1 MEIKYEKSIVDQA
14 IIFASKAHFGQKRKG
29 KEVPYI
35 VHPLEAM
42 AIVASVTSDPELIA
56 AAVLHDVIEDT
67 KYTYEDLQAKFGKR
81 VADLVKAESDE
92 EVEDKDH
99 EKSWKER
106 KIEGIEKLKN
116 STRDVQIIA
125 LGDKLANIRD
135 MWRDYTAVGA
145 KLWERFH
152 ENDPKL
158 HEWRYKELVKAL
170 SNLQGIEAYE
180 EFKFRVENLF
190 NKTLEF

>member
-29 KEVPYI
+29 KDVPYI

-42 AIVASVTSDPELIA
+42 SIVASVTSDPELIA
-56 AAVLHDVIEDT
+56 AAALHDVIEDT

-81 VADLVKAESDE
+81 VADLVKAESD
-92 EVEDKDH
+92 VEQDDKEH

-106 KIEGIEKLKN
+106 KIEAIEKLKKA
-116 STRDVQIIA
+116 TRDVQIVA

-135 MWRDYTAVGA
+135 MWRDYTTVGD
-145 KLWERFH
+145 KLWDRFN

-158 HEWRYKELVKAL
+158 HEWRYKELVNAL

-180 EFKFRVENLF
+180 EFKFRVNNLF
-190 NKTLEF
+190 KKTLEF

>member
-42 AIVASVTSDPELIA
+42 AIVASVTSEPELIA

-67 KYTYEDLQAKFGKR
+67 KYTYEDLRAKFGKR
-81 VADLVKAESDE
+81 VADLVEAESDE

-99 EKSWKER
+99 AKSWKER
-106 KIEGIEKLKN
+106 KIEGIKKLKN
-116 STRDVQIIA
+116 ASRDVQIIA

-135 MWRDYTAVGA
+135 MWRDYITVGE

-170 SNLQGIEAYE
+170 SKLEGIEAYE
-180 EFKFRVENLF
+180 EFKFRVNNLF

>member
-56 AAVLHDVIEDT
+56 AAALHDVIEDT

>member
-29 KEVPYI
+29 KDVPYI

-56 AAVLHDVIEDT
+56 AAALHDVIEDT

-81 VADLVKAESDE
+81 VADLVKAESDD
-92 EVEDKDH
+92 EVEDKTHD
-99 EKSWKER
+99 KSWKER

-116 STRDVQIIA
+116 SPRDVQIIA

-135 MWRDYTAVGA
+135 MWRDYTAVGE
-145 KLWERFH
+145 KLWDRFH

-158 HEWRYKELVKAL
+158 HEWRYRELVKAL
-170 SNLQGIEAYE
+170 SNLKGLEPYE
-180 EFKFRVENLF
+180 EFKFRVDNLF

>member
-42 AIVASVTSDPELIA
+42 AIVASVTSEPELIA

-67 KYTYEDLQAKFGKR
+67 KYTYEDLRAKFGKR
-81 VADLVKAESDE
+81 VADLVETESDE

-99 EKSWKER
+99 AKSWKER

-116 STRDVQIIA
+116 ASRDVQIIA

-135 MWRDYTAVGA
+135 MWRDYITVGE

-170 SNLQGIEAYE
+170 SKLEGIEAYE
-180 EFKFRVENLF
+180 EFKFRVNNLF

>member
-29 KEVPYI
+29 KDVPYI

-42 AIVASVTSDPELIA
+42 AIVASITSDPELIA
-56 AAVLHDVIEDT
+56 AAALHDVIEDT

-92 EVEDKDH
+92 EVEDKTHD
-99 EKSWKER
+99 KSWKER

-116 STRDVQIIA
+116 SSRDVQIIA

-135 MWRDYTAVGA
+135 MWRDYTSVGDE
-145 KLWERFH
+145 LWNRFH

-170 SNLQGIEAYE
+170 SNLKGIEAYE
-180 EFKFRVENLF
+180 EFRFRVDNLF

>member
-29 KEVPYI
+29 KDVPYI

-42 AIVASVTSDPELIA
+42 SIVASVTSDPELIA
-56 AAVLHDVIEDT
+56 AAALHDVIEDT

-81 VADLVKAESDE
+81 VADLVKAESDVE
-92 EVEDKDH
+92 LEDKEH

-106 KIEGIEKLKN
+106 KIEGIEKLKIA
-116 STRDVQIIA
+116 SRDVQIIA

-135 MWRDYTAVGA
+135 MWRDYSIVGD

-152 ENDPKL
+152 ESDPKQ
-158 HEWRYKELVKAL
+158 HEWRYKELVNAL
-170 SNLQGIEAYE
+170 SSLQGIEAYE
-180 EFKFRVENLF
+180 EFKFRVNNLF
-190 NKTLEF
+190 KKTLEF

>member
-42 AIVASVTSDPELIA
+42 AIVASVTSEPELIA

-67 KYTYEDLQAKFGKR
+67 KYTYEDLRAKFGKR
-81 VADLVKAESDE
+81 VADLVEAESDE

-99 EKSWKER
+99 AKSWKER

-116 STRDVQIIA
+116 ASRDVQIIA

-135 MWRDYTAVGA
+135 MWRDYITVGE

-170 SNLQGIEAYE
+170 SKLEGIEAYE
-180 EFKFRVENLF
+180 EFKFRVNNLF